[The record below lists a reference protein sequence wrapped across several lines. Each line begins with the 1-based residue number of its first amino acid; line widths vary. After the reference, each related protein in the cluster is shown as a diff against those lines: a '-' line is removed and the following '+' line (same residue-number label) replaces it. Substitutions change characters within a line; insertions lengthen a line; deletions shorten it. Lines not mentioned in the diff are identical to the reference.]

1 MAVTISGTVRWVLR
15 HIAGHRFNQKYCAT
29 SRKEND
35 VSGAYM
41 SRVTLQNL
49 SWRRR
54 TFFPPCPENA
64 MLKVASGPVRALIT
78 SLSSQRAVWY
88 FWMDRLIVVVWVNS
102 LLATSAFVT
111 LPRLQQRANAR
122 GHPFQTT
129 EVWTQGVR
137 GRSTRAV
144 AYGYLQWKRENCW
157 IEPKELLD
165 SIFFVYFLLFIS
177 I

>member
-64 MLKVASGPVRALIT
+64 MLKVASDPVRALIT

-122 GHPFQTT
+122 GYPFQTT
-129 EVWTQGVR
+129 EVWNQGVR
-137 GRSTRAV
+137 DAVRGLYRMGICSEKRDELDRTKKRA
-144 AYGYLQWKRENCW
+144 G
-157 IEPKELLD
+157 
-165 SIFFVYFLLFIS
+165 
-177 I
+177 